1 LIRKIKGK
9 TKTKAKLQ
17 EHENLLKQHTCTL
30 IEPGLPLADCASEIE
45 SMSTPDAEQVQE
57 TTDLQS
63 KGNLTSKKGITTAL
77 LKQRLL
83 IIYIGL

>member
-17 EHENLLKQHTCTL
+17 EHENLLKQHTL

-45 SMSTPDAEQVQE
+45 SMSTPDTEQVQE
-57 TTDLQS
+57 TIDLQS
-63 KGNLTSKKGITTAL
+63 KGNFTSKKRITTAL